1 MASFQEKEFW
11 VQFLGCMFVTEK
23 KLGKRSFFIWFSHL
37 KLLIRVDGYEKIFV
51 KSEEEIKVLRFFY
64 RVIFQKKD

>member
-11 VQFLGCMFVTEK
+11 AQFLGCMFATEE

-37 KLLIRVDGYEKIFV
+37 RLLIRVDGYEKIFV
-51 KSEEEIKVLRFFY
+51 KSEEEIKVL
-64 RVIFQKKD
+64 